1 MQTVAVPEIGI
12 PSQHRTWLI
21 DRPIRGVP
29 SVDDFRLVT
38 EVPPQPAEGQL
49 LVRTIYISIAPG
61 VRPLLPYAADRP
73 DVAGDSSTG
82 RKDASDDHVHNP
94 MQIRVGERMRS
105 GIVPATSPY
114 SGGTVGQIVE
124 SRVSG
129 LSPGDYVFGGLL
141 WQEYEVLDG
150 GAVLKLDPADLPI
163 EADLTLIGRS
173 SFTGWV
179 GYRRYCDAKAGET
192 MVVSAAAGAVGMLV
206 VQMAKAEGLHVI
218 GIASGAD
225 KCRFVTET
233 LGADACID
241 RSIEDIGNAL
251 DRVAPQG
258 VDIYFDNVAGRT
270 QLPVFNRLKPFGRLV
285 VCGMAA
291 EYNGAE
297 SSTLPTGMILAK
309 RLRIHGFVVLD
320 HDEDYATFRKDVA
333 RLWKDGKLVYQHQ
346 VYVGI
351 ESAPSALADCLT
363 GANGGGKILVR
374 VSQDTS
380 KTGAQ
385 REGAT

>member
-1 MQTVAVPEIGI
+1 MDNSPTNIEAPAR
-12 PSQHRTWLI
+12 HRAWFV

-29 SVDDFRLVT
+29 GPDDFRLIEEDT
-38 EVPPQPAEGQL
+38 PRPAEGQL

-61 VRPLLPYAADRP
+61 VRPLLPYASDRP

-82 RKDASDDHVHNP
+82 RKDASKDHVPNP

-105 GIVPATSPY
+105 GIVPAMSAY
-114 SGGTVGQIVE
+114 SGGAVGQVVE
-124 SRVSG
+124 SHAAG
-129 LSPGDYVFGGLL
+129 FAAGDYVFGGLL
-141 WQEYEVLDG
+141 WQEYEVLDAP
-150 GAVLKLDPADLPI
+150 AVLKLDPAVLPI
-163 EADLTLIGRS
+163 EADLTLVGRS

-179 GYRRYCDAKAGET
+179 GYRRFCDAKAGET

-206 VQMAKAEGLHVI
+206 VQMAKADGLRVV
-218 GIASGAD
+218 GIVSGAD
-225 KCRFVTET
+225 KCRFVTEK

-241 RSIEDIGNAL
+241 RTAEDIGEAL
-251 DRVAPQG
+251 DRLLPEG

-270 QLPVFNRLKPFGRLV
+270 QLPVFNRLKPFGRLI

-291 EYNGAE
+291 EYNGVE

-320 HDEDYATFRKDVA
+320 HEEDYAAFRSDVA
-333 RLWKDGKLVYQHQ
+333 RLWKEGKLIYKHQ
-346 VYVGI
+346 LYPGI
-351 ESAPSALADCLT
+351 ESAPQALADCLT

-374 VSQDTS
+374 VSPDTS
-380 KTGAQ
+380 KG
-385 REGAT
+385 